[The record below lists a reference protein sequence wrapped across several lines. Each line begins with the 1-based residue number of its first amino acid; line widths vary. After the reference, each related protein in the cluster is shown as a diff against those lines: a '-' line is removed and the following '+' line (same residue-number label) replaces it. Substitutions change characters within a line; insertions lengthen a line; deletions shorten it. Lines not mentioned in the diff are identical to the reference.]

1 MLGNVPL
8 KEICGILV
16 QFDILLL
23 YNVYNREVQED
34 KWNKN
39 KMTVNHVDISVKGK
53 RVKHPN
59 EIKYP
64 GRPCVE
70 AQKAFNQ
77 VMECLPIEDMKKF
90 LKGTLVHDEER
101 TAELFDQIQVGDTIG
116 LCSHRE
122 GYGMV
127 PEQWVVKE
135 IPKDADILKCH
146 IRNAEEAT
154 QDIYFEDISIG
165 LVMGMAE
172 ILLRGEKPFGVT
184 EEIEYKV
191 RVFGITKTPKELLVE
206 DDADAIDNMISEG
219 GPIYSTN

>member
-1 MLGNVPL
+1 
-8 KEICGILV
+8 
-16 QFDILLL
+16 
-23 YNVYNREVQED
+23 
-34 KWNKN
+34 
-39 KMTVNHVDISVKGK
+39 MTVNHVDVSVKGK

-70 AQKAFNQ
+70 AQKAFSQ
-77 VMECLPIEDMKKF
+77 VMEYLPSEDMEKF
-90 LKGTLVHDEER
+90 LNGTLIHDEEQ
-101 TAELFDQIQVGDTIG
+101 TAELFDQIQIGDTIG
-116 LCSHRE
+116 LCSHTE

-127 PEQWVVKE
+127 AEQWVVKD

-146 IRNAEEAT
+146 ARNAEEAT
-154 QDIYFEDISIG
+154 RDIYFEDISIG

-172 ILLRGEKPFGVT
+172 ILLRGKTPFGVT

-191 RVFGITKTPKELLVE
+191 RVFGIVEEPEALVE
-206 DDADAIDNMISEG
+206 DDTSAIDNMISEG